1 MLNDPEYRKLRVV
14 QQRSYVELNN
24 PDLAE
29 ELGLSDKEAER
40 LFNLLSEIEIA
51 EQVESLAL
59 VNNAI
64 PDQATVA
71 ETQRRQEAQ
80 QRQQDESL
88 RTMLGGKYSLWR
100 EYQQTL
106 GDRRRIRSLGQQL
119 AAAGVPL
126 SEIQTRSLTAT
137 LISEQQR
144 QRQTARIPAREF
156 PNPHDPDY
164 RAKMLEQQAK
174 STEEDNRRIVD
185 AAAPVVST
193 RQLAVLRDLL
203 QQQADMSGISMRL
216 HLERER
222 LQSQQQPMAR

>member
-1 MLNDPEYRKLRVV
+1 
-14 QQRSYVELNN
+14 
-24 PDLAE
+24 
-29 ELGLSDKEAER
+29 
-40 LFNLLSEIEIA
+40 
-51 EQVESLAL
+51 
-59 VNNAI
+59 
-64 PDQATVA
+64 
-71 ETQRRQEAQ
+71 
-80 QRQQDESL
+80 
-88 RTMLGGKYSLWR
+88 
-100 EYQQTL
+100 
-106 GDRRRIRSLGQQL
+106 
-119 AAAGVPL
+119 VPL